1 METYNE
7 YLNFIESKIG
17 KENKNTI
24 DKWRNLT
31 PSDSIIEDITNFI
44 RPFNNNDRTIIYPL
58 SFERKFK
65 LNDYQKLNSDFHINE
80 NVNFNDVNLFLYVNK
95 NDNNIY
101 KVQKNEK
108 ICTII
113 IDKKINFIGNT
124 NLTDQEIKYLE
135 DKLNKKRHSL

>member
-24 DKWRNLT
+24 DKWRNII

-135 DKLNKKRHSL
+135 DKLNKKRHS